1 MSDRY
6 PQTNNQLL
14 LSGRNKEITV
24 IERANISFGNRPK
37 AKGKFIYIGE
47 EKFWVRGVTYGTFGP
62 GYHGDDYPSP
72 HVVEKDFAAIAGN
85 GMNAVRTYSV
95 PPRWLLDTA
104 QEHGLRIMV
113 GLPWEQHI
121 AFLEDRQRAKAIAT
135 SVQKEIKR
143 CAGHP
148 AILCYSVGNEIPASI
163 VRWHGRRR
171 IERFIEGLYR
181 IAKSEDPETL
191 VTYVNFPTT
200 EYLQLPFLD
209 LVCFNVYLERR
220 DRLEAYLYRLQNITG
235 ERPLMMTEIGLDS
248 RRNGEEEQARNIDWQ
263 VRAAFSAGSAG
274 AFVFA
279 WTDEWHRGGTEIED
293 WDFGLT
299 TRERR
304 PKPALAAVSRA
315 FAEVPFPPDTN
326 WPRISV
332 IVCTYNGARTFRET
346 MERLR
351 ELDYPDYEVIVVND
365 GSTDHT
371 PDIAGKY
378 NVTLISTENNGLSS
392 ARNVGWKAANGE
404 IVAYIDDDAYPD
416 PHWLKFLASTF
427 LSSSFVGVGGPNLL
441 PPGEGPIAECVANAP
456 GGPVHV
462 LVSDREAE
470 HIPGCNM
477 AFRRSALEAAG
488 GFDPRFR
495 SAGDDVDICWSIQR
509 HGGKIGFHPSAVVW
523 HHRRNS
529 VKAYWNQQQGYGKAE
544 ALLERKWPEKYNA
557 KGHVS
562 WAGRIYGKG
571 ISLPLLG
578 LKWKV
583 YHGMWG
589 TALFQSLHQDVHGR
603 RRSDTLHLLPLM
615 PEWYLV
621 IAFLVVLSLIGVYG
635 VYWSPLLLSLPIL
648 AAVVASPVIQAVLGA
663 KRAHFQTTSVIAF
676 QRIQMRVLTG
686 FLHLVQPLAR
696 LIGRLRHG
704 LTPWRRRGI
713 NGFTLPWKRIFTIW
727 SETWRDHREWLRC
740 VEDAHRDVNAPVL
753 RGGEFDTWDLEVRG
767 GIFGSV
773 RTLMAVE
780 EHGAGR
786 QMVRFRAWPK
796 FSPVGIALV
805 FFFAILAFW
814 AGMDH
819 SWQASAVLGGF
830 ALLLA
835 LRIFQESALA
845 TATLLH
851 VLERENRRNGNGR

>member
-1 MSDRY
+1 M
-6 PQTNNQLL
+6 
-14 LSGRNKEITV
+14 GNKLDEPTPV
-24 IERANISFGNRPK
+24 NAVTPALTLRADPLFDKRPR
-37 AKGKFIYIGE
+37 ASGKFLYAGE
-47 EKFWVRGVTYGTFGP
+47 RKLWVRGVTYGTFGP
-62 GYHGDDYPSP
+62 LSNGEDYPP
-72 HVVEKDFAAIAGN
+72 DEVIEGDFAMMRTN
-85 GMNAVRTYSV
+85 GANAVRCYTV
-95 PPRWLLDTA
+95 PPRRLLDIA
-104 QEHGLRIMV
+104 QRHGLRVMV

-121 AFLEDRQRAKAIAT
+121 TFLDEDGRGDNIVRRVREGVR
-135 SVQKEIKR
+135 S

-148 AILCYSVGNEIPASI
+148 AVLCYAIGNEIPASI

-171 IERFIEGLYR
+171 IERFIERLYR
-181 IAKSEDPETL
+181 IAKSEDPESL

-209 LVCFNVYLERR
+209 LVCFNVYLEHL
-220 DRLEAYLYRLQNITG
+220 DRLEAYLYRLQNIAG
-235 ERPLMMTEIGLDS
+235 ERPLLMAEIGLDS
-248 RRNGEEEQARNIDWQ
+248 RRNGEEEQARIIDWQ
-263 VRAAFSAGSAG
+263 VRAAFSSGCAGT
-274 AFVFA
+274 FVFA
-279 WTDEWHRGGTEIED
+279 WTDEWHRGGYDIED

-304 PKPALAAVSRA
+304 PKPALAAVSRVY
-315 FAEVPFPPDTN
+315 AEVPFSPGTN

-332 IVCTYNGARTFRET
+332 IVCTYNGSRTIRET
-346 MERLR
+346 MEKLK
-351 ELDYPDYEVIVVND
+351 ELDYPDYEIIVVND

-371 PDIAGKY
+371 EDIARKY
-378 NVTLISTENNGLSS
+378 DVTLISTKNNGLSH
-392 ARNVGWKAANGE
+392 ARNEGWKVASGE

-416 PHWLKFLASTF
+416 PHWLKFLASSF

-456 GGPVHV
+456 GGPIHV

-477 AFRRSALEAAG
+477 AFRRSALEAVG

-509 HGGKIGFHPSAVVW
+509 NGGKIGFNPSAVVW

-529 VKAYWNQQQGYGKAE
+529 IKAYWNQQQGYGKAE
-544 ALLERKWPEKYNA
+544 ALLEQKWPEKYNA
-557 KGHVS
+557 KGHVT

-571 ISLPLLG
+571 TWLPFWG

-589 TALFQSLHQDVHGR
+589 TALFQSLHQEVRGR
-603 RRSDTLHLLPLM
+603 RRLDMVHLLPLM

-621 IAFLVVLSLIGVYG
+621 IAFLVVLSLIGIH
-635 VYWSPLLLSLPIL
+635 WSPLLLSLPIL
-648 AAVVASPVIQAVLGA
+648 AVVAAYPVLHAVLGA
-663 KRAHFQTTSVIAF
+663 KRLDFQTTSRTAL
-676 QRIQMRVLTG
+676 QRMQMRVLTG
-686 FLHLVQPLAR
+686 ILHLAQPIAR
-696 LIGRLRHG
+696 LIGRTRHG

-713 NGFTLPWKRIFTIW
+713 HGFSLPWKRIVTIW
-727 SETWRDHREWLRC
+727 SETWRDHSEWLRS
-740 VEDAHRDVNAPVL
+740 VEDAHKEVNIQVL
-753 RGGEFDTWDLEVRG
+753 RGGNFDTWDLEVRG

-773 RTLMAVE
+773 RTLMAIE

-796 FSPVGIALV
+796 FSPVGITLV
-805 FFFAILAFW
+805 SFFAILACW
-814 AGMDH
+814 AGIDH
-819 SWQASAVLGGF
+819 SWQASAVLGGIT
-830 ALLLA
+830 LLLA

-845 TATLLH
+845 TATLLYA
-851 VLERENRRNGNGR
+851 LEKEKSRNGNGR

>member
-1 MSDRY
+1 MEGIPLPFDH
-6 PQTNNQLL
+6 
-14 LSGRNKEITV
+14 
-24 IERANISFGNRPK
+24 RPK
-37 AKGKFIYIGE
+37 AKGKFISIGE

-62 GYHGDDYPSP
+62 GDKGHDYPSP
-72 HVVEKDFAAIAGN
+72 EVVKRDFAAIAAN
-85 GMNAVRTYSV
+85 GMNAIRTYTV
-95 PPRWLLDTA
+95 PPGWLLDKA
-104 QEHGLRIMV
+104 REHGLRVMA
-113 GLPWEQHI
+113 GLAWEQHI
-121 AFLEDRQRAKAIAT
+121 AFLDDRRRAKAIAAR
-135 SVQKEIKR
+135 VREEIKG

-171 IERFIEGLYR
+171 IERFIESLYR
-181 IAKSEDPETL
+181 IAKEEDPEGL

-209 LVCFNVYLERR
+209 LVCFNVFLERR
-220 DRLEAYLYRLQNITG
+220 ERLEAYLYRLQNIAG
-235 ERPLMMTEIGLDS
+235 ERPLVMTEIGLDS
-248 RRNGEEEQARNIDWQ
+248 RRNGEEEQARSIDWQ
-263 VRAAFSAGSAG
+263 VRSAFSAGCAG
-274 AFVFA
+274 TFVFA
-279 WTDEWHRGGTEIED
+279 WTDEWHRGGYDIED

-304 PKPALAAVSRA
+304 PKPALSAVSKA
-315 FAEVPFPPDTN
+315 YAEVPFPPDAK
-326 WPRISV
+326 WPKISV
-332 IVCTYNGARTFRET
+332 IVCTFNGSRTIQET
-346 MERLR
+346 MEKLK

-371 PDIAGKY
+371 PQIAKRY
-378 NVTLISTENNGLSS
+378 DVRLITTKNNGLSH
-392 ARNVGWKAANGE
+392 ARNVGWKAAGGE

-416 PHWLKFLASTF
+416 PHWLKFLASSF

-441 PPGEGPIAECVANAP
+441 PPGDGPVAECVANAP
-456 GGPVHV
+456 GGPLHV

-477 AFRRSALEAAG
+477 AFRRSALEATG
-488 GFDPRFR
+488 GFDPLFR
-495 SAGDDVDICWSIQR
+495 CAGDDVDMCWRIQR
-509 HGGKIGFHPSAVVW
+509 DVGKIGFHPSAVVW

-529 VKAYWNQQQGYGKAE
+529 IRAFLKQQQGYGKAE
-544 ALLERKWPEKYNA
+544 ALLERKWPGKYNS
-557 KGHVS
+557 KGHVT
-562 WAGRIYGKG
+562 WGGRIYGKG
-571 ISLPLLG
+571 IWLPFFG

-583 YHGMWG
+583 YHGTWG
-589 TALFQSLHQDVHGR
+589 TALFQSLHQDQRGR
-603 RRSDTLHLLPLM
+603 RRSDILHLLPLM

-621 IAFLVVLSLIGVYG
+621 IAFLAVLALIG

-648 AAVVASPVIQAVLGA
+648 AAVVASPVIQAIFGA
-663 KRAHFQTTSVIAF
+663 KRAQFHSTSGTAF
-676 QRIQMRVLTG
+676 ERMRMRFLTG
-686 FLHLVQPLAR
+686 FLHLAQPLAR

-713 NGFTLPWKRIFTIW
+713 GRFTLPWKRIVTIW
-727 SETWRDHREWLRC
+727 SETWRDHKEWLRC
-740 VEDAHRDVNAPVL
+740 VEDAHNEVNAPVS
-753 RGGEFDTWDLEVRG
+753 RGGDFDTWDLEVRG

-796 FSPVGIALV
+796 FAPVGVAMVLL
-805 FFFAILAFW
+805 FAFLAGW
-814 AGMDH
+814 ATLDR
-819 SWQASAVLGGF
+819 SWQAGAVLGGI

-835 LRIFQESALA
+835 LRMVQESALA

-851 VLERENRRNGNGR
+851 VLEQENSRNGNGR